1 MKTVLKSEGTT
12 SATQDQSSASIDTD
26 VREARKAIS
35 QARAAERKR
44 IVASPAEA
52 AAGHVEDADAA
63 SKPPASS
70 PTKASSSSCP
80 APSKVTAPSSPSPKK
95 ASSSSSKPIQRAAV
109 PASHALTTKDTMRI
123 RAVWRERII
132 GRRRTFVVCS
142 GLKSLAQAKIQIYK
156 LRDGGNYRRL
166 HHGRRAGPR
175 SSCRYRGEDCAR
187 RRLD

>member
-26 VREARKAIS
+26 VREAHKAIR

-63 SKPPASS
+63 SKTPASS

-109 PASHALTTKDTMRI
+109 PASHALTTKDTMIGNAYLGSGGAAPARLP
-123 RAVWRERII
+123 ADLPYSREFPP
-132 GRRRTFVVCS
+132 G
-142 GLKSLAQAKIQIYK
+142 
-156 LRDGGNYRRL
+156 
-166 HHGRRAGPR
+166 AGIPGSSREFPTPR
-175 SSCRYRGEDCAR
+175 SRSPGIAQ
-187 RRLD
+187 L